1 MPGPGPFLI
10 SLSTQNKQ
18 AKEAIE
24 LTQDTLKRFVADG
37 PSQQELDAAQS
48 YLTGSFPMSL
58 SSNRTI
64 ASLLLRMTFY
74 HLPEQYLNTY
84 LDRVKAVTIQ
94 DIKRAFQKEVH
105 PDQLILITV
114 GQS

>member
-1 MPGPGPFLI
+1 
-10 SLSTQNKQ
+10 
-18 AKEAIE
+18 
-24 LTQDTLKRFVADG
+24 
-37 PSQQELDAAQS
+37 
-48 YLTGSFPMSL
+48 
-58 SSNRTI
+58 
-64 ASLLLRMTFY
+64 MTFY

-105 PDQLILITV
+105 PDQLVLITV